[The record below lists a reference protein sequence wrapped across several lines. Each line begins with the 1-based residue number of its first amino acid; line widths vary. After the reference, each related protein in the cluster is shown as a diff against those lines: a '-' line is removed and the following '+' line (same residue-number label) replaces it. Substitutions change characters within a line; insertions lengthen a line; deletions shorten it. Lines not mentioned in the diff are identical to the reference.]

1 MGADLPM
8 KIAFKKVWRDLWRNK
23 GRTLMVV
30 LSIAVGVMAVGMVVS
45 ANQLVLDQMAKSHV
59 ESNPAHGMLYL
70 NGVVGEDTIR
80 SLKRVPDVLD
90 IEGYSDAD
98 VHWKTS
104 LQGEWRDGHLISY
117 TDFEAQQY
125 DRITLKEGGWPTDKS
140 IGVEAAHIDSY
151 DAPGIS
157 GTVYF
162 EVNERARS
170 LTVNGIMHNPFEWPT
185 PFGRNAAFYVTPDTF
200 QRIAMFRGSN
210 ILRITVADYSED
222 QVYRVSDEIND
233 KLQKISLSVGFVE
246 VLHPEEHY
254 LQEMI
259 NGVGM
264 VLTVMAIGSL
274 GLSVML
280 VINTVNAL
288 IAQQIPQIGIMKAVG
303 GLQRQIFTLYL
314 SMIFVYGFLSLVIA
328 VPVGAYAG
336 NYLAQWMLYLLNVPV
351 TPFEILPG
359 VLLLQVLVGLMTPL
373 LAGLYPVFQGVA
385 VPAARAI
392 SQTGMGSGRYG
403 LRFLDRLMG
412 KVRGLPRMAAL
423 SLRNTFR
430 RPGRVILT
438 LLTLIVSGAFFIMVF
453 NTQYSFVQ
461 TLDTIFAGFG
471 YEVQVSFAQYQRI
484 AEIIPLIESR
494 PNVANA
500 EMWTFQTA
508 DTHIPGASGPG
519 SEYEVFV
526 RGVPSDSPLFKPELT
541 AGRMLEPEDNQAILL
556 NQKLAGK
563 MGVEVGDEII
573 VDLPDVGDTRW
584 TVVGLVFDLN
594 GRDQN
599 TAFANIEVLNRAMH
613 NVGRSAVAMVQGT
626 DQSLATQK
634 AIEADLRQYLETKGI
649 EVPLTAVAAEDRQRA
664 SAQFGI
670 LTQVLMIMTVLM
682 AVVGSMGLSGTLSIN
697 VIERRREI
705 GVMRAVG
712 ASSRDVGFIF
722 TGEGLM
728 LGVTSWALAMPIGM
742 AASPFFVKILG
753 SVIDF
758 PAQYYPAFHGLWIWL
773 GIVVV
778 LSILASWVP
787 ARRATRISVNESL
800 AYE

>member
-1 MGADLPM
+1 M
-8 KIAFKKVWRDLWRNK
+8 KTAFKKVWRDLWCNK
-23 GRTLMVV
+23 GRTVMVI

-45 ANQLVLDQMAKSHV
+45 GNQLVLDQMAKSHV
-59 ESNPAHGMLYL
+59 VSNPAHGMLYL

-80 SLKRVPDVLD
+80 SLKRVPGVLD

-117 TDFEAQQY
+117 TDFEGQQY
-125 DRITLKEGGWPTDKS
+125 DRITLMEGSWPTDKS

-151 DAPGIS
+151 GAPGIG

-162 EVNERARS
+162 EVNERARP
-170 LTVNGIMHNPFEWPT
+170 LTVNGIMRNPFEWPT

-200 QRIAMFRGSN
+200 QRIAMFRGAN
-210 ILRITVADYSED
+210 ILRITVTDYSED
-222 QVYRVSDEIND
+222 QVYRVSDEINN
-233 KLQKISLSVGFVE
+233 KLKKIGLSVGFVE
-246 VLHPEEHY
+246 VLHPDEHY

-288 IAQQIPQIGIMKAVG
+288 IAQQISQIGIMKAVG

-314 SMIFVYGFLSLVIA
+314 SMIFIYGFLSLLIA
-328 VPVGAYAG
+328 VPLGAYAG
-336 NYLAQWMLYLLNVPV
+336 NALAQWMLYLLNVPV

-359 VLLLQVLVGLMTPL
+359 VLLLQVLVGLLTPL

-385 VPAARAI
+385 IPAARAI

-403 LRFLDRLMG
+403 LRFMDRLMG
-412 KVRGLPRMAAL
+412 KIRGLPRMAAL

-438 LLTLIVSGAFFIMVF
+438 LLTLIISGAFFIMVF
-453 NTQYSFVQ
+453 STQYSFVQ

-508 DTHIPGASGPG
+508 NTRLPGASGPG

-541 AGRMLEPEDNQAILL
+541 AGRMLVPEDNQAILL

-563 MGVEVGDEII
+563 MGVQVGDQIFI
-573 VDLPDVGDTRW
+573 DLPEVGDTRW

-599 TAFANIEVLNRAMH
+599 TAFANIEVLNRTMH

-626 DQSLATQK
+626 DQSLVTQK
-634 AIEADLRQYLETKGI
+634 AIEADLRQYLEAKGI
-649 EVPLTAVAAEDRQRA
+649 EVPSTAVAAEDRQRA

-728 LGVTSWALAMPIGM
+728 LGLTSWALSVPLGL
-742 AASPFFVKILG
+742 AASPFFVKTLG
-753 SVIDF
+753 GVIDF
-758 PAQYYPAFHGLWIWL
+758 PAQYYPAYHGLWIWL
-773 GIVVV
+773 GIVMV
-778 LSILASWVP
+778 LSIMASWVP